1 MASQLLGRTVWAHER
16 QQAVGATRQETPVWE
31 SANLLQLEV
40 ADLPQSFSGQ
50 SSCFSFSFSWS
61 LQSRILWDAGCGCGC
76 GCGALISDQIT
87 LPFCLLAQPL
97 GIYPWLKIL
106 WTNC

>member
-1 MASQLLGRTVWAHER
+1 M
-16 QQAVGATRQETPVWE
+16 WE

-50 SSCFSFSFSWS
+50 SSCFFFSFSWS

-87 LPFCLLAQPL
+87 LPFLSSSPATGNISVVKDIVDKLLKGYDVRLRPDF
-97 GIYPWLKIL
+97 GGM
-106 WTNC
+106 